1 MQTNCKKIE
10 QLYKS
15 NYIKRIPTHQIQF
28 GEVMGHSKSIIK
40 SAVK

>member
-15 NYIKRIPTHQIQF
+15 NYIVNEFQHIKQF
-28 GEVMGHSKSIIK
+28 GKVMGKSIIK
-40 SAVK
+40 SAVE